1 MFRRRV
7 LALLAVAI
15 VTSCSAS
22 YSKVNTGGAD
32 RAAVHL
38 DAARP
43 VLVALPA
50 DGNFDAKSYPGSGV
64 TVAQQTAAAF
74 AKHASRVDLASSGVK
89 DRSGLL
95 EAARRSGA
103 GYLVIPTI
111 THWEHRATEWS
122 GRPSR
127 AAVGIEIVDVSNGET
142 AASTLLE
149 SRSRIMSLT
158 GTSPESLMP
167 HLIGPYV
174 DGLY

>member
-1 MFRRRV
+1 MLNRITPAILIVTV
-7 LALLAVAI
+7 LAG
-15 VTSCSAS
+15 CSAS

-32 RAAVHL
+32 RAVVHL
-38 DAARP
+38 DGSRP
-43 VLVALPA
+43 VLVAIPA
-50 DGNFDAKSYPGSGV
+50 DGSFESKPYPGSGQ

-74 AKHASRVDLASSGVK
+74 AKHGGRVDLASSGAK
-89 DRSGLL
+89 DRNELL
-95 EAARRSGA
+95 DAARRSGA

-111 THWEHRATEWS
+111 THWERRATEWS

-127 AAVGIEIVDVSNGET
+127 AAMGIEIVDVLSGET

-158 GTSPESLMP
+158 GTTPESLLP